1 MYSQHRH
8 LRHLHAPAY
17 DAPAADVEV
26 TANEA
31 PPPLPDYEQP
41 PCPEDGYMW
50 TPGYWAWGGGGYY
63 WVPGTWVQ
71 PPRVGVLWTPGY
83 WGFVGGVYRFHVGY
97 WGPHIGYYGGVN
109 YGFGYVGVG
118 FAGGRWVG
126 NSFAYNRTVMNVNVT
141 NVHNTYNET
150 VINNVSVTKVSY
162 NGGPGGT
169 HAIPTAQERAVASE
183 QHIPPTTA
191 QHAHVQEAARNP
203 ALSARANG
211 GHPAIAATPRP
222 GAFNAPGVVGAHGAG
237 MSPGAAQHAGQAGQ
251 VGKNGAQHTPGQPG
265 RPGQANNFA
274 RPRAKAR
281 LNSRTAGSAGRRRKT
296 AKAGEAARPNPR
308 RRRASTRSNRRVT
321 RTQERPSPRLGRSRF
336 GGADYLAADYL
347 AGYTSSK
354 MPAVCGM
361 PRRPTISP
369 LPFAAVIAADARQR
383 RVFLR

>member
-1 MYSQHRH
+1 MSILSKYSLNSRRPLAGVAVVLSAATLMGGCVVRATVPVPPPPPRVYVQPAPPPPPPPAYV
-8 LRHLHAPAY
+8 APAV
-17 DAPAADVEV
+17 DVEV

-50 TPGYWAWGGGGYY
+50 APGYWAWGGGGYY

-83 WGFVGGVYRFHVGY
+83 WGFVGGVYRFNVGY

-150 VINNVSVTKVSY
+150 VVNHVSVTKVSF

-169 HAIPTAQERAVASE
+169 AAVPTAQERAWSSE
-183 QHIPPTTA
+183 PHVPPTA
-191 QHAHVQEAARNP
+191 MQRQHVQEAARNP

-222 GAFNAPGVVGAHGAG
+222 GAFNAPGVVGARGA
-237 MSPGAAQHAGQAGQ
+237 STPPGGAQRGGQPGVAQ
-251 VGKNGAQHTPGQPG
+251 NGAHALGQPGQPNGAHAPGQPG
-265 RPGQANNFA
+265 QVAAKPGQPGQPGQAGA
-274 RPRAKAR
+274 
-281 LNSRTAGSAGRRRKT
+281 KT
-296 AKAGEAARPNPR
+296 AKP
-308 RRRASTRSNRRVT
+308 
-321 RTQERPSPRLGRSRF
+321 
-336 GGADYLAADYL
+336 
-347 AGYTSSK
+347 
-354 MPAVCGM
+354 PAKPQHPKPEEKKG
-361 PRRPTISP
+361 
-369 LPFAAVIAADARQR
+369 DKDK
-383 RVFLR
+383 